1 MRIVSAKALDVAMTF
16 YLSLHFLFPASIQ
29 VHARSYIKTSAAT
42 WLRVLLGDSFL
53 SFFVCVCMHIF
64 NAFSDFYANMLS
76 LKLLHATKLF
86 LLLGIARHSAEYVN
100 LC

>member
-1 MRIVSAKALDVAMTF
+1 MHVHTLKPLLLHGCVYYLVIVF
-16 YLSLHFLFPASIQ
+16 SL
-29 VHARSYIKTSAAT
+29 
-42 WLRVLLGDSFL
+42 
-53 SFFVCVCMHIF
+53 FFVCVCMHIF